1 MPKCQIVSARALSTR
16 KYLLIAFAFAFALMR
31 PEDKTKTKAKAE
43 GKGKGIGASNMHTL
57 RWGLIVALLW
67 SPIIGAGTIQDR
79 PSIRTNVDVVDVLC
93 TVQDR
98 RQRYIN
104 NLTRDDFEVY
114 EDGVKQNIDFFHHEI
129 GEKARPLSVL
139 MLVDTSGSVKDKLH
153 FEQKAA
159 SEFLRQTLAQNKDM
173 AAIVQFDSE
182 INLVQDFTFDIPLLE
197 EALQEIRAGG
207 ATKLYDAVWVGVKDL
222 LSEEVGRRVLVILSD
237 GADTQSTIEADDAI
251 QASQINDVVIYGI
264 GVKGRRFD
272 SDFGQLKKFSRA
284 TGGRFYNS
292 KADLKRLRDAFS
304 QISKEIKNQY
314 SLGYVPSNKKRDGSF
329 RSVEV
334 RVKGRGLKLNHRE
347 GYYAP
352 VSSS

>member
-1 MPKCQIVSARALSTR
+1 MGT
-16 KYLLIAFAFAFALMR
+16 
-31 PEDKTKTKAKAE
+31 
-43 GKGKGIGASNMHTL
+43 SNMYTV

-67 SPIIGAGTIQDR
+67 SPITSAGAIQDR

-98 RQRYIN
+98 RQRYVS
-104 NLTRDDFEVY
+104 NLTRNDFEVY
-114 EDGVKQNIDFFHHEI
+114 EDGVKQNIDFFHHET

-139 MLVDTSGSVKDKLH
+139 LLIDTSGSVKNKLH
-153 FEQKAA
+153 FEQQAA
-159 SEFLRQTLAQNKDM
+159 SEFLRQTLTQNKDM

-182 INLVQDFTFDIPLLE
+182 INLAQDFTFDIPLLE
-197 EALQEIRAGG
+197 ESLQEIRAGG

-264 GVKGRRFD
+264 GVKSFD
-272 SDFGQLKKFSRA
+272 SDFGKLKKFSRA
-284 TGGRFYNS
+284 TGGHFYNS
-292 KADLKRLRDAFS
+292 KASLKRLRRAFS

-334 RVKGRGLKLNHRE
+334 RIKRRGLKLNHRE

-352 VSSS
+352 VPSS

>member
-1 MPKCQIVSARALSTR
+1 MH
-16 KYLLIAFAFAFALMR
+16 AF
-31 PEDKTKTKAKAE
+31 
-43 GKGKGIGASNMHTL
+43 
-57 RWGLIVALLW
+57 RWGLILALLL
-67 SPIIGAGTIQDR
+67 SPLRGGEPGQDEPTIHA
-79 PSIRTNVDVVDVLC
+79 SVDVVDVLC

-98 RQRYIN
+98 RSRYIG
-104 NLTRDDFEVY
+104 NLTRDDFEIY
-114 EDGVKQNIDFFHHEI
+114 EDGVKQNIDFFHHET

-153 FEQKAA
+153 FEQEAA

-197 EALQEIRAGG
+197 KALLGMRAGG
-207 ATKLYDAVWVGVKDL
+207 ATKLYDAIWVGVEDL

-237 GADTQSTIEADDAI
+237 GADTQSTIEAKEAI
-251 QASQINDVVIYGI
+251 RTSQINDVVIYGI
-264 GVKGRRFD
+264 GVKSRRFD
-272 SDFGQLKKFSRA
+272 SDFGKLKKFAGA

-292 KADLKRLRDAFS
+292 NVNLKRLHQAFS

-314 SLGYVPSNKKRDGSF
+314 SLGYVSLNKKRDGSF
-329 RSVEV
+329 RSVKV
-334 RVKGRGLKLNHRE
+334 RVKRRGLKLNHRE

-352 VSSS
+352 VPSS

>member
-1 MPKCQIVSARALSTR
+1 M
-16 KYLLIAFAFAFALMR
+16 Y
-31 PEDKTKTKAKAE
+31 
-43 GKGKGIGASNMHTL
+43 TL
-57 RWGLIVALLW
+57 RWSLIAAFLW
-67 SPIIGAGTIQDR
+67 SPLTGAGLTQDS
-79 PSIRTNVDVVDVLC
+79 PSIRTSVDVVDILC

-98 RQRYIN
+98 RSRYIG
-104 NLTRDDFEVY
+104 NLTRDDFEIY
-114 EDGVKQNIDFFHHEI
+114 EDGVKQNIDFFHHET

-139 MLVDTSGSVKDKLH
+139 ILVDTSGSVKDKLH
-153 FEQKAA
+153 FEQRAA

-182 INLVQDFTFDIPLLE
+182 INLAQDFTFDIPLLE
-197 EALQEIRAGG
+197 EALLEIRAGG
-207 ATKLYDAVWVGVKDL
+207 ATKLYDAIWVGVKDL

-237 GADTQSTIEADDAI
+237 GADTQSMVGAKEAI

-264 GVKGRRFD
+264 GVKSRRFD
-272 SDFGQLKKFSRA
+272 SDFGKLKKFARA

-292 KADLKRLRDAFS
+292 KANLKRLRQAFS

-314 SLGYVPSNKKRDGSF
+314 SLGYVSSNKKRDGSF

-334 RVKGRGLKLNHRE
+334 RVKRRGLKLNHRE

-352 VSSS
+352 VPSS